1 MKAVVQD
8 TYGSAEVLDLRDID
22 RPEPGPDDVIV
33 QVCAAGVNPA
43 DWHCMTGKP
52 YLMRLMGFGLRVPR
66 SRVRGLDVAGRVEAV
81 GGNVTRFRPGDE
93 VYGVCDGSF
102 AEYGRGRQDRLAP
115 KPANLTFEQAAA
127 VPTAAFAALQGLRD
141 TGQVQPGQN
150 VLVIGAAGGIGT
162 YAVQLAKA
170 FGAEVTG
177 LCSTTKTELV
187 RSIGADHVI
196 DYTREDFTH
205 FAEGARRYDLIL
217 DTAGNRPLSLLRR
230 ALTPGGTLVLVGGEG
245 DGRWLQGVDRTLQA
259 IVLSPF
265 TRQKLRGL
273 MSAERAADLDVLR
286 HLIEDGRVTPVIER
300 TYALDEVPQAI
311 RHLERGRA
319 RGKIVI
325 SL

>member
-127 VPTAAFAALQGLRD
+127 VPTAAFAALQGLRG